1 LQGDSLIDELAQL
14 IRLQEIETRAAD
26 ARKRI
31 ADAPAR
37 TAALDAKLDAARDE
51 VARARQAHTDNQTQ
65 RRSIEKD
72 LIAAQQQLSKSKD
85 TLMAVKT
92 NQEYHAMQ
100 SQIAAGTAEVGRV
113 EERMLI
119 NMVEADDV
127 AARLKKAEAALKA
140 EEGAVAKERKAIETE
155 AAEMAKVAADS
166 VQERAALV
174 AKLPRATLEMFERV
188 AKARNGLAVVEAA
201 DGHCTVCHV
210 RLRPQ
215 VYNTIRRND
224 SVYQCDSCQR
234 ILYFTG
240 VHERSAEG
248 HAAANAPGQQHADP
262 NVS

>member
-1 LQGDSLIDELAQL
+1 MLPELAHL

-37 TAALDAKLDAARDE
+37 IAALDAKLSAARSE
-51 VARARQAHTDNQTQ
+51 VAAAKQAQTDSQTQ

-72 LIAAQQQLSKSKD
+72 LLAAQQHLSKSKE

-100 SQIAAGTAEVGRV
+100 SQIAAGTTEVGRI
-113 EERMLI
+113 EERMLV
-119 NMVEADDV
+119 NMVEADEIG
-127 AARLKKAEAALKA
+127 ARLKKADAAVKA
-140 EEGAVAKERKAIETE
+140 EEVAVAKERKAIEAE
-155 AAEMAKVAADS
+155 AQEMERVVSAS
-166 VQERAALV
+166 QEERARLV
-174 AKLPRATLEMFERV
+174 QQIPRATLEMFERV
-188 AKARNGLAVVEAA
+188 AKARQGIAVTEAI
-201 DGHCTVCHV
+201 DGHCSLCHV

-224 SVYQCDSCQR
+224 AIVPCDSCQR
-234 ILYFTG
+234 VLYFTG

-248 HAAANAPGQQHADP
+248 HAAANAPGQQHVDP
-262 NVS
+262 NPS

>member
-1 LQGDSLIDELAQL
+1 MIDELAHL

-26 ARKRI
+26 ARRRI

-37 TAALDAKLDAARDE
+37 IAALDAKITAARDMVTAAKQA
-51 VARARQAHTDNQTQ
+51 VAENQSH
-65 RRSIEKD
+65 RRTIEKD

-92 NQEYHAMQ
+92 NVEYHAMQ
-100 SQIAAGTAEVGRV
+100 SQIAAGTSEVERI
-113 EERMLI
+113 EEQMLV
-119 NMVEADDV
+119 NMVEADEV
-127 AARLKKAEAALKA
+127 AAKLKAAEGALKTA
-140 EEGAVAKERKAIETE
+140 EGVIAKERKEIAAE
-155 AAEMAKVAADS
+155 AAEMERVLAAS
-166 VQERAALV
+166 QEERAALV
-174 AKLPRATLEMFERV
+174 PQIPRATLEMFERV
-188 AKARNGLAVVEAA
+188 LKARQGVAVTEAA

-262 NVS
+262 NVPRV

>member
-1 LQGDSLIDELAQL
+1 MIDELAHL
-14 IRLQEIETRAAD
+14 IRLQEIETRTAE

-37 TAALDAKLDAARDE
+37 IAALDARLDASRAE
-51 VARARQAHTDNQTQ
+51 VTNAKQAQTDNQAQ

-72 LIAAQQQLSKSKD
+72 LLAAQQQLGKSKE

-113 EERMLI
+113 EERMLV
-119 NMVEADDV
+119 NMVDADDIT
-127 AARLKKAEAALKA
+127 ARLKKAEAALKT
-140 EEGAVAKERKAIETE
+140 EEGAIAKERKAIESE
-155 AAEMAKVAADS
+155 AAEMEGIVAS
-166 VQERAALV
+166 SQQERAALV
-174 AKLPRATLEMFERV
+174 TQLPRATVEMFERV
-188 AKARNGLAVVEAA
+188 AKARNGLAVCEAA

-224 SVYQCDSCQR
+224 SIYQCDSCQR

-248 HAAANAPGQQHADP
+248 HAAVNAPSQQHADP
-262 NVS
+262 GGS

>member
-1 LQGDSLIDELAQL
+1 VIDELAHL
-14 IRLQEIETRAAD
+14 IRLQEIETQAAD

-37 TAALDAKLDAARDE
+37 IAALDAKLNAARE
-51 VARARQAHTDNQTQ
+51 AVTAARQAHTDNQTQ
-65 RRSIEKD
+65 RRSIDKD
-72 LIAAQQQLSKSKD
+72 LLAAQQQLSKSKE

-113 EERMLI
+113 EERMLV
-119 NMVEADDV
+119 NMVDADDI

-140 EEGAVAKERKAIETE
+140 EEAAIVKERKAIETD
-155 AAEMAKVAADS
+155 AAEM
-166 VQERAALV
+166 ERVVTESQGARSALV
-174 AKLPRATLEMFERV
+174 AQLPRATIEMFERV
-188 AKARNGLAVVEAA
+188 AKARNGLAVAEAV
-201 DGHCTVCHV
+201 DGHCSLCHV

-224 SVYQCDSCQR
+224 SIYQCDSCQR
-234 ILYFTG
+234 IMYFTG

-262 NVS
+262 NAS

>member
-1 LQGDSLIDELAQL
+1 MIDELAHL

-31 ADAPAR
+31 AEAPAR
-37 TAALDAKLDAARDE
+37 IAALDAKLNAARE
-51 VARARQAHTDNQTQ
+51 ALAAAKQAHTDNQTQ

-72 LIAAQQQLSKSKD
+72 LLAAQQLLSKSKD

-100 SQIAAGTAEVGRV
+100 SQIAAGTAEVGRI
-113 EERMLI
+113 EERMLV
-119 NMVEADDV
+119 NMVDADDIT
-127 AARLKKAEAALKA
+127 ARVKKADAALKA
-140 EEGAVAKERKAIETE
+140 EEAAVAKERKAIETDGT
-155 AAEMAKVAADS
+155 EMQRVVIDS
-166 VQERAALV
+166 QSERTTLMAQ
-174 AKLPRATLEMFERV
+174 LPRTTIDMFERV
-188 AKARNGLAVVEAA
+188 AKARNGLAVAEAV
-201 DGHCTVCHV
+201 DGHCSVCHV

-224 SVYQCDSCQR
+224 SIYQCDSCQR

-248 HAAANAPGQQHADP
+248 HAAANAPSQQHADP
-262 NVS
+262 NAS